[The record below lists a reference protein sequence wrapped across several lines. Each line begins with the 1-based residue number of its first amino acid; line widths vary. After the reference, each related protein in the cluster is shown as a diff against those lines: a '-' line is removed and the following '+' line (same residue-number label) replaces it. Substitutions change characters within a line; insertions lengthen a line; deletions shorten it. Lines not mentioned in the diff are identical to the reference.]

1 MVNLNDDIKLVDMT
15 TRTIYLNTGVDSDSV
30 TDAVIAIL
38 KINEYDDEQE
48 AKLKNYERQPIKLVV
63 DSYGGSVYDGLG
75 LINKITTSKTPVDT
89 YCYSKAMSMGM
100 LILISGRRRCVHEFA
115 TVMFHQLSSG
125 TGGTNQDIIED
136 AERINELNNMLMK
149 IVKKRTKITKEQI
162 KDKNEH
168 KKDWFVPGKKAI
180 KLGMADEL
188 IKDVY

>member
-15 TRTIYLNTGVDSDSV
+15 TRTIYLNTGVDSNSV
-30 TDAVIAIL
+30 TDGVLAIL
-38 KINEYDDEQE
+38 NINEYDDQQE
-48 AKLKNYERQPIKLVV
+48 AKLKNYVRQPIKLVV

-75 LINKITTSKTPVDT
+75 LINAMTSSKTPVDT

-100 LILISGRRRCVHEFA
+100 LLLISGRKRYVHEFA
-115 TVMFHQLSSG
+115 TVMFHQLSAG

-136 AERINELNNMLMK
+136 AARINELNDMLMK
-149 IVKKRTKITKEQI
+149 IVKRRTKITKEQI

-168 KKDWFVPGKKAI
+168 KQDWFVSGKKAI

-188 IKDVY
+188 IKDQY

>member
-63 DSYGGSVYDGLG
+63 DSYGGSVYDGIG
-75 LINKITTSKTPVDT
+75 MISAITSSKTPVHT

-100 LILISGRRRCVHEFA
+100 LILISGRRRYVHEFA
-115 TVMFHQLSSG
+115 TVMFHQLSGG
-125 TGGTNQDIIED
+125 TGGTNQDIQED

-168 KKDWFVPGKKAI
+168 KKDWFVSGKKAI